1 MEPEDVKLG
10 ELVTV
15 IGYPRGGEKICLT
28 KGIVSRLHFNGEYLA
43 IQIDAAINPGNSGG
57 PVLNEKGDCIG
68 IAYRK
73 RVDRGSENIG
83 CVSLD
88 TFVWGG
94 VVPPGL
100 RPVGSR
106 YMLSVDP
113 SIWLILKPTH
123 CHIPIRY
130 IIPVAVVKHFL
141 EVRRVVLNE
150 TQLNRESGHRHLS
163 RPYPSFYYLTLP
175 HYIHT

>member
-1 MEPEDVKLG
+1 MDVCLVDQLIYSPTPPPTKQAIRMEPEDVKLG

-83 CVSLD
+83 CAL
-88 TFVWGG
+88 T
-94 VVPPGL
+94 
-100 RPVGSR
+100 R
-106 YMLSVDP
+106 
-113 SIWLILKPTH
+113 
-123 CHIPIRY
+123 
-130 IIPVAVVKHFL
+130 AVCL
-141 EVRRVVLNE
+141 LTRERGASARVV
-150 TQLNRESGHRHLS
+150 
-163 RPYPSFYYLTLP
+163 
-175 HYIHT
+175 

>member
-1 MEPEDVKLG
+1 MGCVVVCCTSGFPICQFDAHIIHAAGTRQAIRMEPDDVKLG

-83 CVSLD
+83 CVGACVSLAGSTMCGMD
-88 TFVWGG
+88 VGWCLGFVLCDNT
-94 VVPPGL
+94 VM
-100 RPVGSR
+100 SNH
-106 YMLSVDP
+106 P
-113 SIWLILKPTH
+113 S
-123 CHIPIRY
+123 
-130 IIPVAVVKHFL
+130 
-141 EVRRVVLNE
+141 
-150 TQLNRESGHRHLS
+150 G
-163 RPYPSFYYLTLP
+163 
-175 HYIHT
+175 